1 MPPRSESVTVAPIR
15 SAVPDAIQCIT
26 ELNIVIE
33 SFGLKSAHVLA
44 CTSNNNILVRLINL
58 SDSPEIIKKRTCLGS
73 VNWISADCYIAQLD
87 ADEAQ
92 IMPNTE
98 SRITNDQKGIDNSTQ
113 TTTTST
119 DIHDNKGYD
128 TEYLNKIDWNAP
140 HLTEQQRTELTQ
152 LLVEYY
158 DKDIFDWAL

>member
-1 MPPRSESVTVAPIR
+1 M
-15 SAVPDAIQCIT
+15 
-26 ELNIVIE
+26 
-33 SFGLKSAHVLA
+33 
-44 CTSNNNILVRLINL
+44 
-58 SDSPEIIKKRTCLGS
+58 
-73 VNWISADCYIAQLD
+73 D

-113 TTTTST
+113 TTITST

-128 TEYLNKIDWNAP
+128 TEYLNKIDLKAS
-140 HLTEQQRTELTQ
+140 HVTEQQRTELTQ